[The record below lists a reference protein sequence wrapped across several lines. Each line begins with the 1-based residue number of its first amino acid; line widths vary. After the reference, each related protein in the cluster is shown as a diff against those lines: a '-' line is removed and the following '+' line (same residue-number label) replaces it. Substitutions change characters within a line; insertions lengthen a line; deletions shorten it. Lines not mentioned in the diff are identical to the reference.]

1 MLFRDLSVAVLA
13 AAFALILLVFGS
25 QLPVGTA
32 LRMGPGFVPRAV
44 AVGLLLVAA
53 AIAVRACVTVRHRR
67 EAAINEPP
75 LHWRGTA
82 SIGLGVLAFA
92 MLIQPIGLIASAI
105 VTVFVSSL
113 AQAGDRIG
121 ERALLAGG
129 LSAVAGAV
137 FSLGLGLPLPMLPA
151 FL

>member
-1 MLFRDLSVAVLA
+1 MVRDFFVAALA
-13 AAFALILLVFGS
+13 AAFALILLAFS
-25 QLPVGTA
+25 SHLPMGTA

-44 AVGLLLVAA
+44 GIGLLVVAA
-53 AIAVRACVTVRHRR
+53 AIALRGFLSLRRRRA
-67 EAAINEPP
+67 AAAGEPP
-75 LHWRGTA
+75 IQWRGAA

-92 MLIQPIGLIASAI
+92 VLIQPVGLIASAI
-105 VTVFVSSL
+105 VTVFVASL
-113 AQAGDRIG
+113 AQDGDRIG

-129 LSAVAGAV
+129 LSAVAGAI

>member
-1 MLFRDLSVAVLA
+1 MVRDFFVAALA
-13 AAFALILLVFGS
+13 AAFALILLTFGS
-25 QLPVGTA
+25 HLPMGTA

-44 AVGLLLVAA
+44 GIGLLVVAA
-53 AIAVRACVTVRHRR
+53 AIALRGFLGLRRRRAV
-67 EAAINEPP
+67 ASGEPP
-75 LHWRGTA
+75 IQWRGAA

-92 MLIQPIGLIASAI
+92 VLIQPIGLIASAI

-113 AQAGDRIG
+113 AQDGDRIG

-129 LSAVAGAV
+129 LSAVAGAI

>member
-25 QLPVGTA
+25 HLPVGTA

-67 EAAINEPP
+67 EAAMNEPP

-113 AQAGDRIG
+113 AQDGDRIG

-129 LSAVAGAV
+129 LSAVAGGV

>member
-1 MLFRDLSVAVLA
+1 MVRDFSMAALA
-13 AAFALILLVFGS
+13 AAFALILLAFGS
-25 QLPVGTA
+25 HLPVGTA

-44 AVGLLLVAA
+44 GIGLLLVAA
-53 AIAVRACVTVRHRR
+53 AIALRGILSLRRRRAV
-67 EAAINEPP
+67 ASGEPP
-75 LHWRGTA
+75 VHWRGAA

-92 MLIQPIGLIASAI
+92 VLIQPIGLIASAI

-113 AQAGDRIG
+113 AQDGDRIG